1 VDSELISKKDLLQ
14 TAGISYG
21 QLYRW
26 KRKGL
31 IPEDWFVRKST
42 FTGQETFFP
51 RDKVLVRIEK
61 IKSMKDEDASLD
73 EIADAVSP
81 DLGEISM
88 TLDEIRERGLVSAE
102 TIELFSEEVRDCET
116 PLVFGEVVSLSALD
130 TLLKTGDVS
139 LDEGRTVLQ
148 SLKENYPAFEGRPA
162 DLVFVRRMGL
172 STSML
177 VSSAAE
183 VKFEPSSRVVARLNL
198 ADCAEALSTRIK

>member
-1 VDSELISKKDLLQ
+1 VC
-14 TAGISYG
+14 
-21 QLYRW
+21 
-26 KRKGL
+26 
-31 IPEDWFVRKST
+31 
-42 FTGQETFFP
+42 
-51 RDKVLVRIEK
+51 
-61 IKSMKDEDASLD
+61 
-73 EIADAVSP
+73 
-81 DLGEISM
+81 
-88 TLDEIRERGLVSAE
+88 
-102 TIELFSEEVRDCET
+102 DCET

-139 LDEGRTVLQ
+139 LEEGRTVLQ

-183 VKFEPSSRVVARLNL
+183 VKFEPSARVVARLNL